1 MEQFIDRVR
10 VTLIVSGI
18 GNLSMTILWA
28 GVALLLTKTN
38 LDLLKLL
45 AIMISAMN
53 LIWFVGVLFFYLG
66 SVSDNRQT

>member
-28 GVALLLTKTN
+28 GVALLLKKTN

-53 LIWFVGVLFFYLG
+53 LIWFVGVLIFYLG
-66 SVSDNRQT
+66 VVSDDKQT